1 MRPLWRRLI
10 PAKAR
15 RRIRLLRKEAPIRL
29 RDLLPDLSE
38 RLRPGRERPPLPPAR
53 LRARVSGT
61 SSRREFLD
69 VGRMAAAD
77 IRRAFDALKVPGEA
91 YPRWLDFGCGS
102 GRIARHLL
110 GHDPLRELW
119 GVDVD
124 REAVAWCARAFPGAT
139 FRTIP
144 AAPPTPLPS
153 ELFDAVV
160 AGSVFTHL
168 PEDGQ
173 ERWLAELHR
182 LLRPGG
188 LLIACTHSP
197 KLTFMRPDLARAQHE
212 ELGTRGFLFAPGSG
226 PFNEDSTFH
235 SREYLER
242 AWSPWFHLELFEEL
256 GYCGFQDLSG
266 WRKSRL
272 SAG

>member
-1 MRPLWRRLI
+1 MR
-10 PAKAR
+10 
-15 RRIRLLRKEAPIRL
+15 RLLRRFVPREARRWLRRAWTEAPIRL
-29 RDLLPDLSE
+29 RDLLPDLRE
-38 RLRPGRERPPLPPAR
+38 RLRPGRKRPPLPPAR

-69 VGRMAAAD
+69 VGHMAAAD
-77 IRRAFDALKVPGEA
+77 IRRAFDALKSPADV

-102 GRIARHLL
+102 GRIARHLIAAETA
-110 GHDPLRELW
+110 RELW

-124 REAVAWCARAFPGAT
+124 REAVEWSARNFPSAT
-139 FRTIP
+139 FRTIA
-144 AAPPTPLPS
+144 AAPPTALPAGH
-153 ELFDAVV
+153 FNAVI

-168 PEDGQ
+168 SEDAQG
-173 ERWLAELHR
+173 RWLSELHR

-188 LLIACTHSP
+188 VLIACTHSP
-197 KLTFMRPDLARAQHE
+197 KLTFMRPDLTGAQHE
-212 ELGTRGFLFAPGSG
+212 ELAERGFLFAPGGG

-242 AWSPWFHLELFEEL
+242 AWGPWFRLELFEEL

-266 WRKSRL
+266 WRKRLL